1 MLLTKILF
9 IVLIIVCFFFYIL
22 YLGDFA
28 LVLFIIMLTL
38 PVIMFAITY
47 YTKRKIKVEFAVKDK
62 VVAKGQSFPVQLVVT
77 NPGIFPI
84 GKAEAYIE
92 YYNVFNNQ
100 ITSFELYLPIQ
111 SRNFQ
116 RVTFQISSK
125 FCGIIKIK
133 NSQLVIF
140 DPLRIFK
147 FRTARNIQTE
157 VAVVPEGQDI
167 DGTINYT
174 DRVNDESDNFS
185 EHKPGDDPSEAFDLR
200 EYIPGD
206 KLNRI
211 HWKLSS
217 KKDEFIVKE
226 YSLPVD
232 VPCVLFLNLKC
243 YDDNDYTLPVFDT
256 LVESLLSVSQFLIA
270 NERFHKVVYFDSRH
284 KEFVERNI
292 ENVEMLSDMIK
303 ELIISISDNL
313 YCESPESYFSDHN
326 IGSLSSFTFITSVP
340 DTDILE
346 HIDDEVD
353 SELKNS
359 IVVVK
364 DSDDAMKIQSDYSG
378 MNIIPVVIGR
388 ISASIKDIEL

>member
-9 IVLIIVCFFFYIL
+9 VVLIIICFFFYIL

-28 LVLFIIMLTL
+28 LVLLIIMIAV
-38 PVIMFAITY
+38 PVIMFVITY
-47 YTKRKIKVEFAVKDK
+47 VTKKNIKVEFAVKDK
-62 VVAKGQSFPVQLVVT
+62 VVSKGQSFPVQLVVT
-77 NPGIFPI
+77 NNSIFPV
-84 GKAEAYIE
+84 GKAEAHIE

-111 SRNFQ
+111 SRNSQ
-116 RVTFQISSK
+116 RITFQLSSR

-133 NSQLVIF
+133 NTEMVMF

-147 FRTARNIQTE
+147 FKTARNICTE

-174 DRVNDESDNFS
+174 DRVNEESDNFS
-185 EHKPGDDPSEAFDLR
+185 EHKPGDDPSEVFDLR

-217 KKDEFIVKE
+217 KKDDFIVKE

-232 VPCVLFLNLKC
+232 VPCVVFLNLKC
-243 YDDNDYTLPVFDT
+243 YEDNDYTLPVFDT
-256 LVESLLSVSQFLIA
+256 LVETLFSVSQFLIS
-270 NERFHKVVYFDSRH
+270 NERVHQVVYYNSLQKD
-284 KEFVERNI
+284 FVKRNI
-292 ENVEMLSDMIK
+292 ENTETLSYMIK
-303 ELIISISDNL
+303 ELIFSISDNL
-313 YCESPESYFSDHN
+313 YCESPDNYFQENPVS
-326 IGSLSSFTFITSVP
+326 SLASFTFITSVP
-340 DTDILE
+340 DTSILE
-346 HIDDEVD
+346 YIDDEVD
-353 SELKNS
+353 SDLKNS

-364 DSDDAMKIQSDYSG
+364 DSDEAMKIQTSNSG
-378 MNIIPVVIGR
+378 TNIIPVVIGR